1 MKFGIIKSKID
12 KILFESYSNKNNFKN
27 EIKNFNKY
35 ILENK
40 SLAKLYWLYDELK
53 TKKGVEASIVN
64 DYINESINQFNKIT
78 KKISSKEIQ
87 KINEWIGGYETEN
100 SYVDI
105 DRIFSDEVFEI
116 EKKIKSKKN
125 IAESLKGRVAI
136 QKEHINLPINVMV
149 NIANKTIDSYI
160 KQLNEDDKNNLTKFL
175 SKNINEMK
183 SQYDFTKEQVLLKL
197 ENIKKESDTEVSS
210 RIDETITKISKEKF
224 DKLNLFRLEQL
235 NKSI

>member
-53 TKKGVEASIVN
+53 TKKGVETSIVN

-87 KINEWIGGYETEN
+87 KINEWIRGYETEN
-100 SYVDI
+100 LYVDI

-116 EKKIKSKKN
+116 EEKIRSKKN
-125 IAESLKGRVAI
+125 IAESLKGRVVT

-175 SKNINEMK
+175 SKNITEMK
-183 SQYDFTKEQVLLKL
+183 SQYDLTKEQVLTKL
-197 ENIKKESDTEVSS
+197 ENIKKESDTEVSN